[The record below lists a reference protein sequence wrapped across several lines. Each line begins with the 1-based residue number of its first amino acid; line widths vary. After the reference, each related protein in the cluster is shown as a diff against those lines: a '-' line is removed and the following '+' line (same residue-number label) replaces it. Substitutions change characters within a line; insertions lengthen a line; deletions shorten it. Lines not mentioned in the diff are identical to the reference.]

1 MATWDCIE
9 ILRTERLLL
18 RTFTEDDLP
27 LYAALN
33 ADPPVAEMLGGP
45 LTRAESDDIAEWANE
60 RWAQDRLGLLAIERR
75 SDGRFLGMCGL
86 HHLKDR
92 PDDVEI
98 GWRLAHEHWGQGYAT
113 EAGRAWLAYGF
124 ETLGR
129 DRIISVTDEP
139 NLRSLAVMRRLGF
152 TFLEND
158 RIQDN
163 GVWFDAV
170 VYALTRSQWKA
181 GNAGTVG

>member
-1 MATWDCIE
+1 MVRWDGEE
-9 ILRTERLLL
+9 ILRTERLRL
-18 RTFTEDDLP
+18 RTFRAEDLP
-27 LYAALN
+27 LYAAMN
-33 ADPPVAEMLGGP
+33 ADPPVADMLGGP

-60 RWAQDRLGLLAIERR
+60 RWEQEKLGLVAVERL
-75 SDGRFLGMCGL
+75 SDGAFLGMCGL
-86 HHLKDR
+86 HHLRGR

-98 GWRLAHEHWGQGYAT
+98 GWRLAHAYWGNGYAT

-124 ETLGR
+124 GTLGL
-129 DRIISVTDEP
+129 DRIISVTDAP
-139 NLRSLAVMRRLGF
+139 NVRSMAVMRRLGL

-170 VYALTRSQWKA
+170 VHVLTRDQWA
-181 GNAGTVG
+181 ATPVG